1 MKNSYKL
8 AKSLFPKNL
17 ISKHW
22 DIYPSNFHE
31 ILFNKNK
38 IENFRSN
45 ELSFKFNDTLEKGML
60 SRTRRVLNRLDKI
73 TGKSFIEKNKEIL
86 VGNPKT
92 LTIYDKSYD
101 YHDLFIIYFF
111 HAMYPYLSEKSKKTK
126 FFVCD
131 IGGGYGAL
139 IHRIKKNF
147 PNAVCLLFDLPE
159 QNYISNY
166 YLKKL
171 NPTAK
176 ILNLDSLMAVK
187 NIKSLD
193 DLLLKKV
200 DLLDYD
206 YIILPGYLIKQLP
219 NNSID
224 VFINTRSFMEMNT
237 ETVKFY
243 FSQIHRTI
251 NKAGIFYCVNRY
263 EKKTSGDTIKIKNFP
278 FDEKWSFEISRK
290 SFSQPLIHEALLSR
304 TRLKNYK
311 LRKELM
317 RLKPYD
323 VKFFKSL
330 VYVQD
335 DKPN

>member
-8 AKSLFPKNL
+8 AKSLFPTNL

-22 DIYPSNFHE
+22 DIYPSDFHKVLFDNKK
-31 ILFNKNK
+31 IL
-38 IENFRSN
+38 NFRSN
-45 ELSFKFNDTLEKGML
+45 ELSFKFNDSLEKGLL
-60 SRTRRVLNRLDKI
+60 SRTRKVLNQLDNI
-73 TGKSFIEKNKEIL
+73 TGRLFIEKNKEIN

-92 LTIYDKSYD
+92 LTIDEKHYD

-111 HAMYPYLSEKSKKTK
+111 HTMFPYLSEKSKKNK

-139 IHRIKKNF
+139 VHRIKKNF

-171 NPTAK
+171 NPAAK
-176 ILNLDSLMAVK
+176 ILNLYSLMKVK
-187 NIKSLD
+187 NINSLAELKIKKI
-193 DLLLKKV
+193 DLI
-200 DLLDYD
+200 DYD

-219 NNSID
+219 NNFID
-224 VFINTRSFMEMNT
+224 VFINTRSLMEMNIR
-237 ETVKFY
+237 TVNFY
-243 FSQIHRTI
+243 FSQIHRII
-251 NKAGIFYCVNRY
+251 NKSGIFYCVNRY
-263 EKKTSGDTIKIKNFP
+263 EKKTSGDRIKFKNFP

-290 SFSQPLIHEALLSR
+290 SFSQPLIHEALLKR
-304 TRLKNYK
+304 TGFKNLK
-311 LRKELM
+311 LRKELV

-323 VKFFKSL
+323 MAFFRNLIHKR
-330 VYVQD
+330 
-335 DKPN
+335 

>member
-31 ILFNKNK
+31 VLFNKKK

-73 TGKSFIEKNKEIL
+73 TGKLFIEKNKEIL

-92 LTIYDKSYD
+92 LTIYGKSYD

-111 HAMYPYLSEKSKKTK
+111 HTMYPFLSEKSTKTK

-171 NPTAK
+171 NPAAK
-176 ILNLDSLMAVK
+176 ILNLDALMTVK
-187 NIKSLD
+187 NVKSLD
-193 DLLLKKV
+193 DLRLKKV

-263 EKKTSGDTIKIKNFP
+263 EKKTSGDTIKIKKFP
-278 FDEKWSFEISRK
+278 FDQKWSFEISRK
-290 SFSQPLIHEALLSR
+290 SFSQPLIHEALLRR
-304 TRLKNYK
+304 THLKNYK

-323 VKFFKSL
+323 VEFFRSL
-330 VYVQD
+330 V
-335 DKPN
+335 

>member
-22 DIYPSNFHE
+22 DIYPSNFDE
-31 ILFNKNK
+31 VLFNRDK
-38 IENFRSN
+38 IANFRRN
-45 ELSFKFNDTLEKGML
+45 ELSFKCNDSLEKAML
-60 SRTRRVLNRLDKI
+60 SRTRRVLSRLGEI
-73 TGKSFIEKNKEIL
+73 TGKVFIEKNKEIL

-92 LTIYDKSYD
+92 LTINDKPYD

-111 HAMYPYLSEKSKKTK
+111 YVLFPFLSEKNKEKK

-139 IHRIKKNF
+139 AHRIKKSF
-147 PNAVCLLFDLPE
+147 PDAVCLLFDLPE

-171 NPTAK
+171 NPKAK
-176 ILNLDSLMAVK
+176 VLDLENLMKLKSVKSLDSLQ
-187 NIKSLD
+187 IKKI
-193 DLLLKKV
+193 DLIS
-200 DLLDYD
+200 YD

-219 NNSID
+219 NNFID
-224 VFINTRSFMEMNT
+224 VFVNTRSFMEMNI
-237 ETVKFY
+237 ETVNFY
-243 FSQIHRTI
+243 FSHIHRII
-251 NKAGIFYCVNRY
+251 NKTGIFYCVNRY
-263 EKKTSGDTIKIKNFP
+263 KKKTSGDTIKFKKFP
-278 FDEKWSFEISRK
+278 LDENWSFEISRT
-290 SFSQPLIHEALLSR
+290 SFSQPLIHEGLLRR
-304 TRLKNYK
+304 TSFRNHK

-323 VKFFKSL
+323 IEFFRNL
-330 VYVQD
+330 I
-335 DKPN
+335 